1 MLAVPGVYLLY
12 QRQKISDFSEAEPVH
27 RRSFD
32 WMAAAGVCGNR
43 YEGECA
49 MKLENSIAGDDGLKL
64 KFEIEDD
71 IIVF

>member
-32 WMAAAGVCGNR
+32 WMAAAGVCGNLCR
-43 YEGECA
+43 CNA
-49 MKLENSIAGDDGLKL
+49 DG
-64 KFEIEDD
+64 IY
-71 IIVF
+71 V